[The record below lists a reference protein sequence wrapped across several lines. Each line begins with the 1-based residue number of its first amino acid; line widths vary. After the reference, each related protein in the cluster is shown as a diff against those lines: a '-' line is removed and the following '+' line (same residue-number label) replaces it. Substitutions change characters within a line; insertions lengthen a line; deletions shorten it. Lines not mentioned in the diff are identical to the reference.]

1 MATKT
6 RAQRRKSKP
15 SSTPPPT
22 KKSTKV
28 PSSSPPPAKK
38 KSTDPSSVPPPA
50 KQIPFVPN
58 TTPLPLPSPATVNDL
73 TTITT
78 KPATKTTPTI
88 QKSKRPAKPA
98 SAAPPPKTQK
108 TSVTTKATPHPKPT
122 VVLTPSTKKNLVL
135 SGSAKKFVSAQARAK
150 YESIKTNKL
159 LPEKGFLPTIVE
171 VLAFISDVIE
181 QHNWETSCKK
191 PKHAIIPLVL
201 EFYANMASSANSEVI
216 VRGKVVSFSS
226 EAINSVFGLDSF
238 ECAVYNDMVCSSKA
252 DFAEAF

>member
-58 TTPLPLPSPATVNDL
+58 TTPLPLPSPATVNDP

-78 KPATKTTPTI
+78 KPATKTKPTI
-88 QKSKRPAKPA
+88 QKSKRPTKPA

-108 TSVTTKATPHPKPT
+108 TSATTKATPQPKPT
-122 VVLTPSTKKNLVL
+122 VVPTPSTKKNLVL
-135 SGSAKKFVSAQARAK
+135 SGPTKKFVFAQARAK

-159 LPEKGFLPTIVE
+159 LPKKGFLPTTI
-171 VLAFISDVIE
+171 
-181 QHNWETSCKK
+181 
-191 PKHAIIPLVL
+191 
-201 EFYANMASSANSEVI
+201 
-216 VRGKVVSFSS
+216 GKLPIKNQSMLSFHC
-226 EAINSVFGLDSF
+226 F
-238 ECAVYNDMVCSSKA
+238 ECAVYNDMVVAPTLDNFNKA
-252 DFAEAF
+252 LQLVASPGTQWFAAAKQILLKHFEQAAFGHLGALRNSMSELE